1 MTPDL
6 RLDTPHATIYHIRRR
21 LRRSTSTNWRLD
33 TSDRSNGTFCG
44 APYTEYDATWANRL
58 RAGTWQH
65 PDKGEFA
72 VCAGC
77 AAKAATDLGRRDG
90 L

>member
-1 MTPDL
+1 MTSDL
-6 RLDTPHATIYHIRRR
+6 RLDTPQATIYHIRRR
-21 LRRSTSTNWRLD
+21 LRRSQSTNWKLD
-33 TSDRSNGTFCG
+33 RSNRSNGTFCG
-44 APYTEYDATWANRL
+44 APCGEYDASWANRL

-72 VCAGC
+72 VCVTC
-77 AAKAATDLGRRDG
+77 AEKARTDMGRRDG